1 MKKISIALALVSAL
15 TLSGCAAGFDAATS
29 AQGNSGNGRTAD
41 VGSIQIRNAVIVV
54 DAQTQLNASLVAT
67 IINTADE
74 ADALKSIEIDPAI
87 TPTFSEVVLEKNRA
101 VSVGYNSEI
110 SILLTTV
117 GKSLAPSQFI
127 DLTLVFANNESI
139 KMSLLVVS
147 NTDYYSDVKIPLEL
161 ATPTPTPSAS

>member
-74 ADALKSIEIDPAI
+74 ADA
-87 TPTFSEVVLEKNRA
+87 TR
-101 VSVGYNSEI
+101 SVNS
-110 SILLTTV
+110 
-117 GKSLAPSQFI
+117 A
-127 DLTLVFANNESI
+127 
-139 KMSLLVVS
+139 
-147 NTDYYSDVKIPLEL
+147 
-161 ATPTPTPSAS
+161 